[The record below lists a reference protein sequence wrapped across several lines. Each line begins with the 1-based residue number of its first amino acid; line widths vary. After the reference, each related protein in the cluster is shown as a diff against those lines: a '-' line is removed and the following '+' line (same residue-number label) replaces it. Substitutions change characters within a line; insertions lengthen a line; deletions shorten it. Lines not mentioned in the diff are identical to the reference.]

1 MAGAPSN
8 KRDGRYFDAA
18 GKRGEVHEL
27 KEELNH
33 SSKERKKDALKK
45 VIQAM
50 TVGSDVSSLFPD
62 VVNCMQTQSLD
73 LKKLVYLYVINYAKA
88 QPELAILA
96 INSFRKDV
104 NDQHNPLLRALA
116 VRTMGCIRLEQ
127 MTEYLLEP
135 CRKSCKDTDPYV
147 RKTAAICIAKLYD
160 INPELVEVN
169 RFIEIL
175 RDMLGDQ
182 NPMVVA
188 NAVASLCE
196 ISTNSKRN
204 YLQMNEDVI
213 GKLLN
218 ALNEC
223 TEWGQVFILDA
234 LATYDPQSSREAEMI
249 LERGVMVRL
258 SHANSAVVLSAI
270 KVMMKFMDRIQS
282 PEVVRGLC
290 KKMTP
295 PLITLLGAEP
305 EIQYVVMRNIN
316 LIVQRQP
323 QILQSEERMFV
334 CKYNDPLY
342 VKLEKISVMVQLASE
357 RNIVQV
363 LSEFREYASEVDI
376 ECVRKSVRAIGQ
388 CAIKL
393 DRAAE
398 QCVDCLLDLIKTKV
412 NYVVQEAIVVIRDIF
427 RKYPGRYEVIIS
439 DLCENLDNLDEPEA
453 KGSMIWI
460 IGEYAE
466 RIVNSCELL
475 ESFLDGFHEEPSTV
489 QLALLTAAVKIQLKI
504 PQQARDLVQRVLKV
518 ATDECTNPDLRDR
531 GYMYW
536 RLLIANPELAKHVV
550 LSDRPTIS
558 DDSFA
563 TQPQLLERLIGNIC
577 SLASV
582 YHQVPEAF
590 IVVDKSNEV
599 DEEES
604 EEEDDEDEDTEEK
617 LKRIDQEMRVKS
629 RKTYEEESG
638 DDDSGGS
645 NGSSSGS
652 EGGGRSR
659 SNGSGAAP
667 PPPFRPMSVV
677 LEEKTAGQNGSHGLK
692 VAAVVVRMPGGKV
705 GVQMTVGN
713 FTPQPMSGWAIR
725 FNKNSFGFSN
735 TADLSLPELAPNGG
749 TANTVLPIAP
759 NSANSGT
766 PPPNPLYLEVA
777 LKTNID
783 VFYFSLGFDLS
794 AVLNDSGPVSQDS
807 FRDIW
812 GRLPPD
818 KKVRT
823 VGQLSQPV
831 TPEMLKSRMRQ
842 YFCYFVVQREAQDG
856 LYMYFSCSTSNRFQ
870 VYAEISLQPNGPG
883 IQLQCASE
891 APPLVPLF
899 QSYLSEVLR
908 VRWQTGP
915 GA

>member
-1 MAGAPSN
+1 MAAEVYRYVPPADN
-8 KRDGRYFDAA
+8 RRNNRYFDAA
-18 GKRGEVHEL
+18 GKRGEIHEL

-33 SSKERKKDALKK
+33 ASKEKKKEALKK

-62 VVNCMQTQSLD
+62 VVNCMQTTSLD

-135 CRKSCKDTDPYV
+135 CRKSCKDPDPYV

-169 RFIEIL
+169 RFIDIL

-196 ISTNSKRN
+196 ISSSSRRN
-204 YLQMNEDVI
+204 YMQMNEDVI
-213 GKLLN
+213 GKLLA

-234 LATYDPQSSREAEMI
+234 LAMYDPPSSRVAEMI

-282 PEVVRGLC
+282 PETVRALC

-295 PLITLLGAEP
+295 PLVTLLSAEP

-316 LIVQRQP
+316 LIVQKQN
-323 QILQSEERMFV
+323 QILQSDVRMFV

-357 RNIVQV
+357 RNIDQV

-376 ECVRKSVRAIGQ
+376 DCVRKSVRAVGQ

-398 QCVDCLLDLIKTKV
+398 RCVDCLLDLIKTKV

-427 RKYPGRYEVIIS
+427 RKYPGRYEIIIS
-439 DLCENLDNLDEPEA
+439 DLCENLDSLDEPDA
-453 KGSMIWI
+453 KAAMIWI

-466 RIVNSCELL
+466 RIDNSVDLL
-475 ESFLDGFHEEPSTV
+475 ESFLENFHEEPSSV
-489 QLALLTAAVKIQLKI
+489 QLQLLTATVKLCLKVGN
-504 PQQARDLVQRVLKV
+504 QARELVGRVVKV

-536 RLLIANPELAKHVV
+536 RLLTTNAELAKHVV
-550 LSDRPTIS
+550 LSERPTIS

-563 TQPQLLERLIGNIC
+563 TQPRILERLIANI
-577 SLASV
+577 STLSSV
-582 YHQVPEAF
+582 YHQEPEKF
-590 IVVDKSNEV
+590 IVATKAAT
-599 DEEES
+599 DEEDS
-604 EEEDDEDEDTEEK
+604 DEDEDDEEDSQEK
-617 LKRIDQEMRVKS
+617 LTRLQNEMRRGKA
-629 RKTYEEESG
+629 YEEAS
-638 DDDSGGS
+638 DDGHSEGGGS
-645 NGSSSGS
+645 SGSSSGS
-652 EGGGRSR
+652 DAGRSGN
-659 SNGSGAAP
+659 SAP
-667 PPPFRPMSVV
+667 PPALRQMTEV
-677 LEEKTAGQNGSHGLK
+677 LNESQPGNGGNRGLK
-692 VAAVVVRMPGGKV
+692 VSANVVRGPGGKV
-705 GVQMTVGN
+705 GMQLKVGN
-713 FTPQPMSGWAIR
+713 FSPQPMSGWSIR
-725 FNKNSFGFSN
+725 FNKNSFGFAPA
-735 TADLSLPELAPNGG
+735 ADVQLPELAPNGG
-749 TANTVLPIAP
+749 NANTMLQIVP
-759 NSANSGT
+759 NSLNSGT
-766 PPPNPLYLEVA
+766 PPSMPLYLEVA
-777 LKTNID
+777 VKTNLDI
-783 VFYFSLGFDLS
+783 FYFSVGYDLS
-794 AVLNDSGPVSQDS
+794 AVLAADGPVGQDV

-812 GRLPPD
+812 GRVPQEQ
-818 KKVRT
+818 KART
-823 VGQLSQPV
+823 VGNL
-831 TPEMLKSRMRQ
+831 TSRVSPQQIAGRMKQ
-842 YFCYFVVQREAQDG
+842 YFCYMVAQREDASGAYMFFSAMTINRLEVYMELGLQRDG
-856 LYMYFSCSTSNRFQ
+856 TGVQLVACSK
-870 VYAEISLQPNGPG
+870 
-883 IQLQCASE
+883 
-891 APPLVPLF
+891 APPLVPLV
-899 QSYLSEVLR
+899 QAYVSEVLR
-908 VRWQTGP
+908 VRWG
-915 GA
+915 